1 MKQFNLFI
9 FFCFLSIISHQMT
22 VTELKSIRTINI
34 GRIKVK
40 QYEKKGIGRLCPVLD
55 VLLCYFK
62 FDDYA
67 YTGYH
72 VNS

>member
-1 MKQFNLFI
+1 
-9 FFCFLSIISHQMT
+9 MT

-55 VLLCYFK
+55 VLLCKY
-62 FDDYA
+62 
-67 YTGYH
+67 
-72 VNS
+72 NSS